1 MVVLNLLIY
10 VTSVDSNK
18 WHLCKPITF
27 ASVKVYCLI
36 TLICLIILISHIV
49 QLLLIRE
56 FYCFRPSPHFSF
68 IYAQH
73 NHLRCPK
80 KAENIG
86 DWTYIV
92 EQSKSAK
99 RFPLRNLKLLPRKEL
114 VLSVVRPLV
123 NSERCTLVVQGRTIL
138 KS

>member
-1 MVVLNLLIY
+1 M
-10 VTSVDSNK
+10 
-18 WHLCKPITF
+18 
-27 ASVKVYCLI
+27 
-36 TLICLIILISHIV
+36 